1 MFPVQLTYRNVFAT
15 MFRVQFVLRVH
26 AHSHE
31 ILVTQLTPIALLGP
45 LITGYTSHQYSEHE
59 RLLVVS
65 ILCLMSLIITVWVN
79 SAMNHL
85 ADKKRRCS
93 EIL

>member
-1 MFPVQLTYRNVFAT
+1 M
-15 MFRVQFVLRVH
+15 
-26 AHSHE
+26 
-31 ILVTQLTPIALLGP
+31 TQLTPIALLGP
-45 LITGYTSHQYSEHE
+45 LITGYTSHQYRAHE

-65 ILCLMSLIITVWVN
+65 ILCLMSLVTVWVN

-93 EIL
+93 GVMMIVMLIINMVAVGKILKSLLCSRIQKKL